1 MSRKFTSL
9 LLSSLSLAAL
19 AAQAQTTFSIGP
31 LASLNV
37 VGASNTAT
45 STTTNTSTTIIYRL
59 GFEAGLQSILQ
70 FGHLA
75 VQPSLRFSQ
84 KGFHRHYGY
93 DLYSSYTDYR
103 LNYLTLPLNVA
114 YSLRTDGQGFQVFA
128 GPYVALLLGGNY
140 QLTTDERGPFGSIDS
155 SEGHIKPG
163 KFDPYASLYSTSND
177 RYCRRFDAGVQAGLG
192 YCYNKFL
199 VQADFAFGLSDLALL
214 SSSARNRTVQASL
227 SHQIGDL

>member
-1 MSRKFTSL
+1 MKRKFTLL
-9 LLSSLSLAAL
+9 LLSSLSLATF

-37 VGASNTAT
+37 AGASNTAT
-45 STTTNTSTTIIYRL
+45 TSTTITYRL
-59 GFEAGLQSILQ
+59 GFEAGLQGVLQ
-70 FGHLA
+70 FRRLA

-114 YSLRTDGQGFQVFA
+114 YSLRADGQGLQVFA
-128 GPYVALLLGGNY
+128 GPYVTLLLGGNY
-140 QLTTDERGPFGSIDS
+140 QLTSDERGPFGGIDS

-163 KFDPYASLYSTSND
+163 SRDVYASPYSASTD

-192 YCYNKFL
+192 YRYGKLL
-199 VQADFAFGLSDLALL
+199 VQADFAFGLNDLDLL
-214 SSSARNRTVQASL
+214 SSSAHNRTAQVSL
-227 SHQIGDL
+227 AYLFALKR